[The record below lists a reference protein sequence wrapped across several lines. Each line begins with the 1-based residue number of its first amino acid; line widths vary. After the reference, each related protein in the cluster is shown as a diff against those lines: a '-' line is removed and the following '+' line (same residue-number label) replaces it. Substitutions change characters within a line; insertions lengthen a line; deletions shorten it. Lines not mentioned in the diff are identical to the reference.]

1 MPMWYGHW
9 GGPWV
14 GFGWI
19 FPLVGLVV
27 MVLMLL
33 LCMRRMGGT
42 MSGCEGH
49 HGQRAPSEVE
59 VLRREIQALR
69 DELRTLRE
77 RT

>member
-1 MPMWYGHW
+1 MWYGHW
-9 GGPWV
+9 GGPWA

-42 MSGCEGH
+42 MCGCERH
-49 HGQRAPSEVE
+49 HAQHAPSEVE
-59 VLRREIQALR
+59 ALRREIQELR
-69 DELRTLRE
+69 DELHKLHGRA
-77 RT
+77 